1 MSDTNGNGTSA
12 ATPVPMIPG
21 RNGGRLLAGGVPG
34 HRGAGGR
41 PASKVR
47 DACRKAFGDRVKHL
61 RAIADATASSPRDR
75 LAAMDLLGKYGG
87 LQKIE
92 HTGLDDG
99 AIVVRVIREARP
111 RVSGD

>member
-1 MSDTNGNGTSA
+1 MR
-12 ATPVPMIPG
+12 PG

-47 DACRKAFGDRVKHL
+47 DACRKAFADRVRHL
-61 RAIADATASSPRDR
+61 RAIADDTDASARDR
-75 LAAMDLLGKYGG
+75 LAALDLLGKYGG

-92 HTGLDDG
+92 HSGEDG
-99 AIVVRVIREARP
+99 GEILVRVIREQ
-111 RVSGD
+111 RVYDRGD